1 MKSTRR
7 RRFLARLLAL
17 ASAPSLG
24 AWAAPRPASRAAK
37 PTPAA
42 ALRVVAITERVLKLH
57 GQVGVGILAPRAR
70 RGLGPALV
78 DLAAALHALGMPAPP
93 SELHERI
100 AILAILVD
108 QFRPIALQPPGRDRA
123 RALAERAEEIEWEAQ
138 RIAALLEGAG
148 GGPRDAAAQAE
159 EAAGNA
165 ERIARLLLWQRWR
178 IAAASDAKRLAAAKA
193 QLQAAMDRL
202 REARQA
208 GAIDAELQVAQNQV
222 AFLFAAAYRLD
233 AGEAG
238 EREIEYAV
246 KAADNARESLERLGA
261 LYARAAR

>member
-17 ASAPSLG
+17 APALWLG
-24 AWAAPRPASRAAK
+24 AQAAPRAPSRAAK
-37 PTPAA
+37 PTAAA
-42 ALRVVAITERVLKLH
+42 ALRVVALTERVLKLH

-93 SELHERI
+93 SELHERV

-148 GGPRDAAAQAE
+148 GVPRDAAAAE

-165 ERIARLLLWQRWR
+165 ERIARLLVWQRWR
-178 IAAASDAKRLAAAKA
+178 IAGASDAKRLSAAKA
-193 QLQAAMDRL
+193 GLQAAMDRL
-202 REARQA
+202 REAPHA

-261 LYARAAR
+261 LYARGAG